1 MFIKYAYQEGNKYSA
16 CFVYLLQPITYEYH
30 DSDYLWP
37 SDMKLETFWKNS
49 GDEMVMELVGG
60 FMADLESVLDSV
72 SADIQD
78 HVTAVTRAISQ
89 AASHFQ
95 TFREKQKLDEDFVR

>member
-1 MFIKYAYQEGNKYSA
+1 M
-16 CFVYLLQPITYEYH
+16 LQPITYEYSDWDYFWIH
-30 DSDYLWP
+30 DVE
-37 SDMKLETFWKNS
+37 LETFWKNR

-78 HVTAVTRAISQ
+78 HVSAVTRAISQ

-95 TFREKQKLDEDFVR
+95 TFREKQKLDEDFVK